1 MWQLISLI
9 QRKSDLLLFILLE
22 IIAFWL
28 VIRNNTYQNI
38 HYINTSNYVVAKI
51 NAFSNASK
59 NYLSLRETNARL
71 AEENA
76 QLKKLLVH
84 FSDKQTV
91 SIDSNF
97 SEYQERYRF
106 IPAQV
111 INNSVWRVNNYLTI
125 DKGKKDGIAPGMGV
139 VSSQGVVGI
148 VQNCSQNFSTV
159 TSLLHSKTSISAR
172 IRRVGVFGAVVWTG
186 ESPQLASMKY
196 VARYAQPV
204 IGDTI
209 VTYGNGS
216 VFPANIGIGVIEN
229 IDSDAN
235 NDYYDIT
242 VKLFTEF
249 DKLAYVYVIENKLR
263 QEQDS
268 LELNNE

>member
-1 MWQLISLI
+1 MWQFVDFI
-9 QRKSDLLLFILLE
+9 QKKSELLLLIILE

-28 VIRNNTYQNI
+28 IIRNNTYQNI
-38 HYINTSNYVVAKI
+38 RYINTSNYVVAKI
-51 NAFSNASK
+51 SAFYNDSK

-76 QLKKLLVH
+76 QLKKLLAR

-106 IPAQV
+106 IPTQV
-111 INNSVWRVNNYLTI
+111 INNSVRRVNNYLTI
-125 DKGKKDGIAPGMGV
+125 DKGRKDGVEPGMGV
-139 VSSQGVVGI
+139 VSSQGVAGI
-148 VQNCSQNFSTV
+148 VQTCSQNFSTV

-172 IRRVGVFGAVVWTG
+172 IKRIGVFGAVVWTG
-186 ESPQLASMKY
+186 ESPRLARMRY
-196 VARYAQPV
+196 VARYAKPI

-216 VFPANIGIGVIEN
+216 VFPANVGIGVIEN

-249 DKLAYVYVIENKLR
+249 DKVAYVYVIANKLR